1 MVIHTCCY
9 TGFCENKQKPSFAFE
24 ISLHVNWHEAAS
36 EKKKNNCEQFDEER
50 NGERKK
56 KEGKSNLS
64 RNSTFSHKR
73 SQRPAEHEIV
83 ALLTDYRL
91 SSPTSMSV
99 LRPPE
104 LKHQQ
109 IHDRKERKKEGG
121 GDAKR
126 GKPASVEAM
135 GNTRRL
141 QLVCRRNVFV
151 AVRCGWKVE
160 TIKNEK
166 RNPVQHSVDQQLLS
180 IFVGSST
187 PFGQKR

>member
-1 MVIHTCCY
+1 MVIHTSCY

-24 ISLHVNWHEAAS
+24 ISLHINWHEAAS
-36 EKKKNNCEQFDEER
+36 EKNKQLRAIWRRKKWW
-50 NGERKK
+50 RKK
-56 KEGKSNLS
+56 KKGKSNLS

-91 SSPTSMSV
+91 SSPTSLSV

-160 TIKNEK
+160 TI
-166 RNPVQHSVDQQLLS
+166 
-180 IFVGSST
+180 
-187 PFGQKR
+187 QKQKQKSRPTFSWPAATFHLRWF